1 LGKVSTTLLASRPI
15 GEQRDITGD
24 DLIEVAGAIIGA

>member
-1 LGKVSTTLLASRPI
+1 VSTTLLASSPI
-15 GEQRDITGD
+15 GEHPDITGD